1 MFKKFLELFFPTF
14 VAPPESEKPKLNPR
28 SFTMHYDEKG
38 KLAAGEKPERARDDK
53 GRLVADNTKTQILY
67 H

>member
-14 VAPPESEKPKLNPR
+14 VEPPESEKPKLNPR

-38 KLAAGEKPERARDDK
+38 KLAAGEKAAPKKR
-53 GRLVADNTKTQILY
+53 GRPPKAKK
-67 H
+67 